1 MPTLIA
7 TSIPTL
13 IQTLIKDIR
22 HGARMLVQNSGFTLV
37 AVLALGTAAN
47 TSIFSLVNAILLR
60 SLPFRAPSSLVMVR
74 EESPLSNHNV
84 ILPADYQDWK
94 SRNHV
99 FGDLAA
105 VVDIFHLNL
114 TGAGEPEELPA
125 GAVSANFFQMIGV
138 QPVIGRAFL
147 PAEYTRGR
155 EHVVILSHQVW
166 RRRFDA
172 NVRILGKSVTL
183 NGEMYHV
190 IGVLPADFSWN
201 NRRTDVWVPY
211 VFNPDPDYRSTSG
224 RYRSAAAVAFVDGI
238 DQAFLRRRQCV

>member
-1 MPTLIA
+1 MMPTLIA
-7 TSIPTL
+7 TLIPTL
-13 IQTLIKDIR
+13 IPPLIKDIR
-22 HGARMLVQNSGFTLV
+22 YGARVLVQNSGFTLV
-37 AVLALGTAAN
+37 AVLALGVGAN
-47 TSIFSLVNAILLR
+47 TPIFSNAILLH
-60 SLPFRAPSSLVMVR
+60 SLPFRDPSSLVMVR
-74 EESPLSNHNV
+74 EKSPLSERNV
-84 ILPADYQDWK
+84 ISPADYQDWK
-94 SRNHV
+94 SRNRV

-114 TGAGEPEELPA
+114 TGAGEPEELSA

-147 PAEYTRGR
+147 PAEQTRGR

-166 RRRFDA
+166 RRRFGA

-183 NGEMYHV
+183 NGEMYQV
-190 IGVLPADFSWN
+190 IGVLPEDFSWN

-224 RYRSAAAVAFVDGI
+224 RYWSAVAVAFVDGI
-238 DQAFLRRRQCV
+238 DKAFLRRRQCV